1 MLQRLMANI
10 DLLIQTRKSFQARDA
25 FNVHPTTKHTEQD
38 PLPDQLKTAHF
49 ILRRRFFQYIP
60 GRKTVEKFGD
70 PQKASIS
77 TNNIDC
83 YEIGIRKVVA
93 SFNRKL
99 FNIYGIMNELDVDES
114 DDENVASE
122 SD

>member
-25 FNVHPTTKHTEQD
+25 FNIHPTTKHTEQN
-38 PLPDQLKTAHF
+38 PLPDQLKAAHF
-49 ILRRRFFQYIP
+49 ILRKRFFQCVP

-70 PQKASIS
+70 PKKASIS
-77 TNNIDC
+77 ANNIDC
-83 YEIGIRKVVA
+83 YEIGKMKVVA

-114 DDENVASE
+114 DDENIASE

>member
-10 DLLIQTRKSFQARDA
+10 DMLIQTRKSFQAREA

-38 PLPDQLKTAHF
+38 PFPDQLKAAHF
-49 ILRRRFFQYIP
+49 ILRRMFFEYVP

-70 PQKASIS
+70 PKKASIS

-83 YEIGIRKVVA
+83 YASGKRKVVA
-93 SFNRKL
+93 TFNRKL
-99 FNIYGIMNELDVDES
+99 FNVYGIMNELDVDES
-114 DDENVASE
+114 DDENIGSE
-122 SD
+122 SV

>member
-10 DLLIQTRKSFQARDA
+10 DMLIQTRKSFQAREV

-38 PLPDQLKTAHF
+38 PFPDQLKAAHF
-49 ILRRRFFQYIP
+49 ILRRRFFEYVP

-70 PQKASIS
+70 PKKASIS
-77 TNNIDC
+77 TNNIDT
-83 YEIGIRKVVA
+83 
-93 SFNRKL
+93 FNRKL
-99 FNIYGIMNELDVDES
+99 FNVYGIMNELDVDES
-114 DDENVASE
+114 DDENIGSE

>member
-1 MLQRLMANI
+1 MPP
-10 DLLIQTRKSFQARDA
+10 SFCVQC
-25 FNVHPTTKHTEQD
+25 V
-38 PLPDQLKTAHF
+38 
-49 ILRRRFFQYIP
+49 P

-70 PQKASIS
+70 PKKASIS
-77 TNNIDC
+77 ANNIDC
-83 YEIGIRKVVA
+83 YEIGKMKVVA

-114 DDENVASE
+114 DDENIASE

>member
-25 FNVHPTTKHTEQD
+25 FNVHPTTKHREQD
-38 PLPDQLKTAHF
+38 PLPDQLKAAHF
-49 ILRRRFFQYIP
+49 ILRKWFFQCVP
-60 GRKTVEKFGD
+60 DRKTVEKFGD
-70 PQKASIS
+70 PKKASIS
-77 TNNIDC
+77 ANNIDC
-83 YEIGIRKVVA
+83 YEIGKMKVVA
-93 SFNRKL
+93 SFNRKP
-99 FNIYGIMNELDVDES
+99 FNIYGIMNELDDES